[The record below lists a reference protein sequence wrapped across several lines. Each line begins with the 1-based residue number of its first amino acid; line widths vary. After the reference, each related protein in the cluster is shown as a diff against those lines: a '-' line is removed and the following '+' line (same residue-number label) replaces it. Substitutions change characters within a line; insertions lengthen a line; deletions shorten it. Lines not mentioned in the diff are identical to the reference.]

1 MHETRLPLLGAL
13 SLFLQWLEELV
24 AMLSGPLLV
33 FGLAIALVDLL
44 TDGALTVA
52 APALLFAWAIS
63 MAVGVDAQLIGSF
76 ARARHALRQQH
87 YWTVAGYL
95 VLGAGLGYVGW
106 IAAQVFATEQA
117 QHVTT
122 LQALSQPRSRSSWS
136 CSPAGRA
143 TSRRRRPRPR
153 LTANVRG

>member
-1 MHETRLPLLGAL
+1 MSEAQPRLWGLAFLAL
-13 SLFLQWLEELV
+13 TVRWLEELV
-24 AMLSGPLLV
+24 NTLSGPLLV
-33 FGLAIALVDLL
+33 FGLVIALVDLL

-122 LQALSQPRSRSSWS
+122 LQA
-136 CSPAGRA
+136 
-143 TSRRRRPRPR
+143 
-153 LTANVRG
+153 